1 MWVPL
6 MLYTDLLTYLL
17 TPWNRVLP
25 VKLTGSQLVK
35 KFPVF
40 YGILRFTTAFT
51 SARYL
56 PLSSASSIQS
66 MSTIPLPE
74 DTF

>member
-6 MLYTDLLTYLL
+6 MMYTDLLT
-17 TPWNRVLP
+17 PRSRVLP
-25 VKLTGSQLVK
+25 VKLTSSQLVK

-40 YGILRFTTAFT
+40 YGTQRFTTIFT
-51 SARYL
+51 SGHHL
-56 PLSSASSIQS
+56 PLSWARSIQS